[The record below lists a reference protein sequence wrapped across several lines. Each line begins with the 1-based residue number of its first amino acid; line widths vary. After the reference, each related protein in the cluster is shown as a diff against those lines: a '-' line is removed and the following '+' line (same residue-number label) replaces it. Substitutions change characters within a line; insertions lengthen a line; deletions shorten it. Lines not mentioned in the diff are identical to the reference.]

1 MMSAYFAGYAVGA
14 LLLPRVV
21 ASAGHIRAFAGF
33 AAIASAVTI
42 AHVLL
47 VEPWVWVA
55 FRAVTGLV
63 YAGMMLVAESWL
75 NAHAVRSSRGRSEER
90 RVGKEWVSTCRT
102 RWAQFH

>member
-42 AHVLL
+42 APVLL
-47 VEPWVWVA
+47 IATWVSVA
-55 FRAVTGLV
+55 LRPVTALV
-63 YAGMMLVAESWL
+63 YAGMILVAERL
-75 NAHAVRSSRGRSEER
+75 HHAHAVISTPPPLLSLSRI
-90 RVGKEWVSTCRT
+90 
-102 RWAQFH
+102 FHIAPTSVRQRL